1 MAKAK
6 KPVIQALLF
15 NLELKM
21 KTGRSIALSLLVAA
35 AAGYAT
41 VSSAQG
47 LTRADVR
54 ADLVRVEQAGYSPA
68 GGNDANYPAEIQAAE
83 AKLAAQ
89 DQQQNAK
96 ANDAVGGAPMGTSAA
111 GTRVAPKKP
120 GPRECV
126 GPASFCNV
134 YFGN

>member
-1 MAKAK
+1 
-6 KPVIQALLF
+6 
-15 NLELKM
+15 M

-68 GGNDANYPAEIQAAE
+68 GGDDANYPAEIQAAE
-83 AKLAAQ
+83 AKVAAHQ
-89 DQQQNAK
+89 PQNAK

-120 GPRECV
+120 GPLECV